1 MARNSCHLCKQRISK
16 SYLLFILAVTFV
28 SEYPYNNC
36 IIIVSAVVILRIM
49 STFSLLEN
57 YKVNSTFK
65 NLTRNETGEARD
77 YGTLLKSTFGII
89 ATLSFF
95 GNMLLCLVIF
105 MKRSMLAKQ
114 YNILIC
120 SLAVTDM
127 LTGRSQYMKHFHSFL
142 FL

>member
-1 MARNSCHLCKQRISK
+1 
-16 SYLLFILAVTFV
+16 
-28 SEYPYNNC
+28 
-36 IIIVSAVVILRIM
+36 M

-57 YKVNSTFK
+57 YKVNSTFY
-65 NLTRNETGEARD
+65 NLTRIETGEARD
-77 YGTLLKSTFGII
+77 YGTFMKSTFGII

-105 MKRSMLAKQ
+105 RKRSMLAKQ

-142 FL
+142 FLKLCHKLNNALLDPRKERINFVEGSVYNKISYIKCK

>member
-1 MARNSCHLCKQRISK
+1 MTIALS
-16 SYLLFILAVTFV
+16 F
-28 SEYPYNNC
+28 
-36 IIIVSAVVILRIM
+36 VSAVVILRIM

-57 YKVNSTFK
+57 YKVNGTFY
-65 NLTRNETGEARD
+65 NLTRIETGEARD
-77 YGTLLKSTFGII
+77 YGTFMKSIFGII

-105 MKRSMLAKQ
+105 LKRSMLAKQ

-127 LTGRSQYMKHFHSFL
+127 LTGRSQYMKHSHSFL